1 MAAARAGGSPNWRLM
16 PWLAACPASL
26 RAPFCWP
33 IRAHTNYSLTQNDGG
48 NDRCFLPFQAYPD
61 AYGDKPGHDGEAGFI
76 QGGSATAGR
85 CGTRNDNLH

>member
-1 MAAARAGGSPNWRLM
+1 M

-61 AYGDKPGHDGEAGFI
+61 AYGDKPGHDDESDAAAKPV
-76 QGGSATAGR
+76 S
-85 CGTRNDNLH
+85 

>member
-1 MAAARAGGSPNWRLM
+1 M

-61 AYGDKPGHDGEAGFI
+61 AYGDKPGHDGESDADRQ
-76 QGGSATAGR
+76 QGLVLVPYRPSADPLG
-85 CGTRNDNLH
+85 